1 MNFEVFRQIF
11 EKYLNT
17 KFNKIP
23 SSERRVVAYRQTGMR
38 KLIVVL
44 RNVLRT
50 LKNDG
55 VLK

>member
-1 MNFEVFRQIF
+1 MNLEVFRQIF

-23 SSERRVVAYRQTGMR
+23 SSERRVVACRQTGMT

-44 RNVLRT
+44 RDISRT
-50 LKNDG
+50 LENDG